1 MLGDTVVPGNIPG
14 NPGIEGDKPTM
25 PGGLKSWGRRQH
37 WATGEGGALSTDE
50 TYHPESGA
58 LIPEG
63 NWHGFQDSVDQGA
76 ESKVDDAFAPGEHDK
91 HYDGDPSNTDFVSGR
106 ESRRRRQAADPSV
119 DPNSAVGALGDMA
132 MPGGTSNYSPPSNS
146 ATPTDTGA
154 PGTGGVPD
162 AMHETPEV
170 PDAMHMGGLT
180 LRYLSFCRRNNLG
193 PTLASLERHGERLDP
208 GQYLVL
214 ASALDKLARLPQSE
228 KVKVARVV
236 EWTLRQ
242 ANSRQRTAAPDYL
255 MKAKD
260 ALEGLLNQKAEEFQT
275 GVAPLQQALQVVQQS
290 QAIEQA
296 NNPLSVQP
304 PAGTVNVLPDPP
316 QGMPGAPAAGGGA
329 PAADQNAPPPA
340 ADAAGLSGGM
350 PPDPTQQMAAGR
362 RRGGHPKGR
371 VPA

>member
-1 MLGDTVVPGNIPG
+1 
-14 NPGIEGDKPTM
+14 
-25 PGGLKSWGRRQH
+25 
-37 WATGEGGALSTDE
+37 
-50 TYHPESGA
+50 
-58 LIPEG
+58 
-63 NWHGFQDSVDQGA
+63 
-76 ESKVDDAFAPGEHDK
+76 
-91 HYDGDPSNTDFVSGR
+91 
-106 ESRRRRQAADPSV
+106 
-119 DPNSAVGALGDMA
+119 
-132 MPGGTSNYSPPSNS
+132 
-146 ATPTDTGA
+146 
-154 PGTGGVPD
+154 
-162 AMHETPEV
+162 
-170 PDAMHMGGLT
+170 MHMGGLT

-304 PAGTVNVLPDPP
+304 PAGTINVLPDAPGQP
-316 QGMPGAPAAGGGA
+316 GADAGAGMAPGAP
-329 PAADQNAPPPA
+329 ADQNAPPPA

-350 PPDPTQQMAAGR
+350 PPDPTQQMAASR